1 MKRMKR
7 SLAALFLGAALSL
20 VPIAQAQGQ
29 VILGVHGTISEIRQ
43 RTAAGLGARAGVV
56 LRNQRDFV
64 LVLEGVGEYLWPSC
78 DIADCGATHFQG
90 NFIGRMRLPSFGE
103 AYGGMGLAYQKFTVD
118 DGEQTYKG
126 DDWGLNL
133 LVGSQAGSPGG
144 TRPFIEVRYSFM
156 RDVSNQFG
164 LSLGVRLPVGG

>member
-7 SLAALFLGAALSL
+7 SLAALSLGAALSL
-20 VPIAQAQGQ
+20 VPIAQVQGQ

-90 NFIGRMRLPSFGE
+90 NFIGRIRLASFGE

>member
-7 SLAALFLGAALSL
+7 SLAALSLGAALSL
-20 VPIAQAQGQ
+20 VPIAQVQGQ

-78 DIADCGATHFQG
+78 DIADCGATQFQG
-90 NFIGRMRLPSFGE
+90 NLIGRMRLPSFGE